1 VIQSSGQLVNWSSG
15 QVVNQIE
22 GTKHKQR
29 NTKNN
34 FQNTFLIVFFLVKYK
49 LKFFRLLKNFF
60 CIKNLEKM
68 HFSFLSL
75 FFSFYSNFFKKNEF
89 L

>member
-1 VIQSSGQLVNWSSG
+1 VIQSSGQVVNWSSG

-34 FQNTFLIVFFLVKYK
+34 FQNTFL
-49 LKFFRLLKNFF
+49 N
-60 CIKNLEKM
+60 
-68 HFSFLSL
+68 
-75 FFSFYSNFFKKNEF
+75 KKQQ
-89 L
+89 